1 MSFIFS
7 LLTTLVAILVYF
19 SSSRLEDR
27 RTVWIVRGV
36 SALIGAIALFSSI
49 TRVFVI
55 VPPGNVGT
63 VNVFGKVANNALE
76 PGIHVMNPFAN
87 ILYFSTR
94 LKDVKENVDA
104 TSQEGLA
111 LNIDVSLQYK
121 LDPRKAPEVY
131 KNIGTDEKQLVIS
144 RFRSIARAITAQ
156 YPAMEIYSSKRQE
169 IAQKI
174 EQQLTEY
181 LSSLGFI
188 VEDILLRNVK
198 MPESLQTAIQEK
210 LQAEQES
217 QKMKFVLEKEQKEA
231 ERKKIEAQG
240 IAESQK
246 IISSGLTNQILQL
259 RAIEATQKLATS
271 PNSKV
276 VVVGGGQAGT
286 PIFISPDNNRGN

>member
-19 SSSRLEDR
+19 SSSRLGDR
-27 RTVWIVRGV
+27 RAVWIVRGV
-36 SALIGAIALFSSI
+36 SGLIGAIALLSSI
-49 TRVFVI
+49 PRLFVV

-63 VNVFGKVANNALE
+63 VNLFGKVANNALE
-76 PGIHVMNPFAN
+76 PGVHIINPFVN
-87 ILYFSTR
+87 IEYFSTR

-131 KNIGTDEKQLVIS
+131 KNIGRDEKQLVIS
-144 RFRSIARAITAQ
+144 RFRSTVRAITAQ
-156 YPAMEIYSSKRQE
+156 YPAMDVYSSKRQE
-169 IAQKI
+169 VARKI
-174 EQQLTEY
+174 DQQLTEY
-181 LSSLGFI
+181 LASLGFV
-188 VEDILLRNVK
+188 VEDTLLRNVK

-231 ERKKIEAQG
+231 ERKTIEAQG

-246 IISSGLTNQILQL
+246 IISSGLNEKILQL
-259 RAIEATQKLATS
+259 RSIEATQQLATS
-271 PNSKV
+271 SNSKV

-286 PIFISPDNNRGN
+286 PIFISPENSRGN